1 VEAEDVRLQLS
12 EDVVTDGLADED
24 RIVLAGSDLS
34 IECRFNVSISQHNA
48 SRIRWDIVRHFD
60 DKSRQVLYFFFYKL
74 IRVTV
79 VLPKLLRN
87 YSCING
93 IYYAVN
99 LGPKR
104 KPGAIVRFFLFS

>member
-1 VEAEDVRLQLS
+1 MEAEDVRLQLS

-60 DKSRQVLYFFFYKL
+60 DKSRQVSYFFFTNSYGTSSKQLYICVFQYKK
-74 IRVTV
+74 V
-79 VLPKLLRN
+79 
-87 YSCING
+87 S
-93 IYYAVN
+93 
-99 LGPKR
+99 GPC
-104 KPGAIVRFFLFS
+104 